1 MVVFLSCSST
11 GSGDHMQRRAAV
23 QGPHAQVCLRDAVAD
38 ERSST
43 QVVFHDEE
51 DDGGQF
57 QSEKR
62 IARICKS
69 TLEASTRM

>member
-1 MVVFLSCSST
+1 
-11 GSGDHMQRRAAV
+11 MQRRAAV

-43 QVVFHDEE
+43 QVVFHHEE

-62 IARICKS
+62 IAGTCKS